1 MNISK
6 STLDFICKHANDD
19 VRKLAL
25 SAKRAEELDLSFAL
39 DQIAGRQKAKV
50 KLPSWFEMA
59 NTAMGE
65 GRYKVQNE
73 DVGKAVGENIDKAL
87 VKGEDADERNFL
99 VFPPHIS
106 MEQCS
111 SEQTARYKKRVL
123 DRVLSSILDCDRSRN
138 AHFIDITGGFGVD
151 FSYLAQG
158 FTEATYVERQEHLCE
173 IARHN
178 FPLLGLPHANVICK
192 ELESPLKLPIL
203 GTDLKR
209 TCNGPETDLQGIVV
223 FIDPARRDT
232 NGNRTYAIGDC
243 TPNILGFIGEL
254 LNRTAVVMV
263 KLSPMLDWH
272 QTVEDINRA
281 SGSGNAVREV
291 HIVSTQNECKELLL
305 VLSERYESALEV
317 HCVNDDEAFVF
328 TLSEA
333 NTPVSESRN
342 AERLFV
348 PNASVMKAGCFSEV
362 ESRFGVRQIARNSHL
377 FVGGADVEGF
387 PGRVFNILCV
397 TTMNKKELKSA
408 LAGIDRANI
417 SVRNFPLSPEQL
429 RKRLKIKDGGD
440 IYLFA
445 TTTDEEEHV
454 IYITKKESL

>member
-1 MNISK
+1 MNISEA
-6 STLDFICKHANDD
+6 TIDFVCKHANDD

-25 SAKRAEELDLSFAL
+25 SAKKAEGLDLSFAL
-39 DQIAGRQKAKV
+39 DQIAGRQKARV
-50 KLPSWFEMA
+50 KLPSWYA
-59 NTAMGE
+59 LADKVLDE
-65 GRYKVQNE
+65 GKT
-73 DVGKAVGENIDKAL
+73 L
-87 VKGEDADERNFL
+87 DEAHFL

-111 SEQTARYKKRVL
+111 SEHTAKYKQRVL
-123 DRVLSSILDCDRSRN
+123 DRVLSSIFDQDWPRN
-138 AHFIDITGGFGVD
+138 AHFIDISGGFGVD

-158 FTEATYVERQEHLCE
+158 FAEATYVERQEHLCE

-178 FPLLGLPHANVICK
+178 FPLLGLPHANIVCK
-192 ELESPLKLPIL
+192 ELETPLEIPFL
-203 GTDLKR
+203 G
-209 TCNGPETDLQGIVV
+209 NGLETDLERTYSGPTTDLQETVV

-243 TPNILGFIGEL
+243 TPNILDFIGEL
-254 LNRTAVVMV
+254 LKKTVVVMV

-281 SGSGNAVREV
+281 SSSGNAVREV

-305 VLSERYESALEV
+305 VLSERYESEMEV
-317 HCVNDDEAFVF
+317 YCVNDDDVFVF
-328 TLSEA
+328 TPSENKVVA
-333 NTPVSESRN
+333 FEPKSSKK
-342 AERLFV
+342 LFV
-348 PNASVMKAGCFSEV
+348 PNASVMKAGCFSEI
-362 ESRFGVRQIARNSHL
+362 ESRFGIRQIARNSHL
-377 FVGGADVEGF
+377 FIGSEDVVGF
-387 PGRVFNILCV
+387 PGRVFDIQCV

-408 LAGIDRANI
+408 LDGIDRANI

-454 IYITKKESL
+454 IYVTGKDSA

>member
-1 MNISK
+1 MNISEA
-6 STLDFICKHANDD
+6 TIDFVCRHANDD

-25 SAKRAEELDLSFAL
+25 SAKRAEGLDLSFAL
-39 DQIAGRQKAKV
+39 DQIAGRQKART
-50 KLPSWFEMA
+50 KLPSWYA
-59 NTAMGE
+59 LAALGE
-65 GRYKVQNE
+65 RV
-73 DVGKAVGENIDKAL
+73 
-87 VKGEDADERNFL
+87 DEAHFL

-111 SEQTARYKKRVL
+111 SEQTAKYKKRIL
-123 DRVLSSILDCDRSRN
+123 DRLLPSILDHPWSRN

-151 FSYLAQG
+151 FSFLAQG
-158 FTEATYVERQEHLCE
+158 FAEATYVERQEHLCE

-178 FPLLGLPHANVICK
+178 FPLLGLPQTNVVCK
-192 ELESPLKLPIL
+192 ELDSPLQLPSL
-203 GTDLKR
+203 RAALQ
-209 TCNGPETDLQGIVV
+209 ETIV

-243 TPNILGFIGEL
+243 TPNILDFIGEL

-281 SGSGNAVREV
+281 SCSGNAVREV

-305 VLSERYESALEV
+305 VLSERYECAFEV
-317 HCVNDDEAFVF
+317 YCANDDEVFVF
-328 TLSEA
+328 IPGEA
-333 NTPVSESRN
+333 NAPVSESRN
-342 AERLFV
+342 AEKLFV

-377 FVGGADVEGF
+377 FVGGKDVEGF
-387 PGRVFNILCV
+387 PGRVFNVLCV

-408 LAGIDRANI
+408 FAEIDRANI

-440 IYLFA
+440 VYLFA
-445 TTTDEEEHV
+445 TTTDDEEHI
-454 IYITKKESL
+454 IYVTGK